1 MARGPR
7 FFSPAVQSAP
17 WSYESTSNDVQMMTM
32 QDIRLTFIPGSYP
45 ICRAACSTKPQRIV
59 SNPRAL
65 FLQTLSAGRIWD
77 ITKGC
82 STLRPCRM
90 KTSTSSSRA
99 SLVGHMEPLRKE
111 SAYDHLRSL
120 KLSIVEHSGIM
131 SEKRKGQDD
140 MTKPATHAALANS
153 KGLSGKSK
161 KSTQQPKGAISMP
174 RNYVARENS
183 SESDSSGN
191 ESPVQHALFARVQ
204 LGPMPKLSVQSIFG
218 PKSRPA
224 LDTSKTRWDTDRFGH
239 RNPRP
244 KVHDMD
250 ATYRADAIRN
260 SATHWDDRFFMASP
274 KDSLTSRTQ
283 GITLSDEDQHDELLQ
298 GPRPELLR
306 HAESLLSST
315 KSVELYC
322 EPVIVE
328 EDCAE
333 QVPAATSSGDDHGS
347 EPEINHPQ
355 HDARNVQPETVCN
368 VPPQTRSR
376 TRRATFRYPS
386 PVFPG
391 DDEVGGL
398 LDDSYG
404 VPMRPGED
412 LGNSSIQAS
421 GTSRDKPNPRMVIN
435 TARTAT
441 PRAPKDGTPA
451 PPEGK
456 ASGGRSAPC
465 KHGPPTAAAHA
476 AAKLAV
482 WPPLSAPG
490 ATIFDQHDD
499 ASHNATTRPDL
510 PEGDHPGDM

>member
-1 MARGPR
+1 MHAQSDSGGCGKLIVSGFINAEDNKATEHSRPAHQQLPLIGRQRRQTRSGASMARGPR

-17 WSYESTSNDVQMMTM
+17 WSYESTSNDVQVMTM

-82 STLRPCRM
+82 STLLPCRM

-120 KLSIVEHSGIM
+120 ILSIVEHPGIT

-140 MTKPATHAALANS
+140 VTKPATHAALANS

-260 SATHWDDRFFMASP
+260 SATHWDDRFFHGVS
-274 KDSLTSRTQ
+274 Q
-283 GITLSDEDQHDELLQ
+283 GFTDLSYPGNH
-298 GPRPELLR
+298 PELR
-306 HAESLLSST
+306 R
-315 KSVELYC
+315 
-322 EPVIVE
+322 
-328 EDCAE
+328 
-333 QVPAATSSGDDHGS
+333 PA
-347 EPEINHPQ
+347 
-355 HDARNVQPETVCN
+355 R
-368 VPPQTRSR
+368 
-376 TRRATFRYPS
+376 
-386 PVFPG
+386 
-391 DDEVGGL
+391 
-398 LDDSYG
+398 
-404 VPMRPGED
+404 
-412 LGNSSIQAS
+412 
-421 GTSRDKPNPRMVIN
+421 
-435 TARTAT
+435 
-441 PRAPKDGTPA
+441 
-451 PPEGK
+451 
-456 ASGGRSAPC
+456 
-465 KHGPPTAAAHA
+465 
-476 AAKLAV
+476 
-482 WPPLSAPG
+482 
-490 ATIFDQHDD
+490 
-499 ASHNATTRPDL
+499 
-510 PEGDHPGDM
+510 

>member
-1 MARGPR
+1 
-7 FFSPAVQSAP
+7 
-17 WSYESTSNDVQMMTM
+17 
-32 QDIRLTFIPGSYP
+32 
-45 ICRAACSTKPQRIV
+45 
-59 SNPRAL
+59 
-65 FLQTLSAGRIWD
+65 
-77 ITKGC
+77 
-82 STLRPCRM
+82 
-90 KTSTSSSRA
+90 
-99 SLVGHMEPLRKE
+99 MEPLRKE

-120 KLSIVEHSGIM
+120 ILSIVEHPGIT

-260 SATHWDDRFFMASP
+260 SVNHWDGRSIVASP

-283 GITLSDEDQHDELLQ
+283 GITLSDDDQQEVYINR
-298 GPRPELLR
+298 PRREMLR
-306 HAESLLSST
+306 YAESLLST
-315 KSVELYC
+315 NKSLALIH
-322 EPVIVE
+322 EPVMEE
-328 EDCAE
+328 EDCAG
-333 QVPAATSSGDDHGS
+333 QVPGATSSDDDRGS
-347 EPEINHPQ
+347 ELEINHPQ
-355 HDARNVQPETVCN
+355 VDARNVQPEPVCN
-368 VPPQTRSR
+368 EHRQTRSR
-376 TRRATFRYPS
+376 TRLATYRYPS
-386 PVFPG
+386 PVLPG
-391 DDEVGGL
+391 DDEVGGP
-398 LDDSYG
+398 LDDSRG
-404 VPMRPGED
+404 VPQRPGED
-412 LGNSSIQAS
+412 IGNSSIQAT

-441 PRAPKDGTPA
+441 PRAPKDGTSA
-451 PPEGK
+451 PPKGK
-456 ASGGRSAPC
+456 ASGGRSALRNY
-465 KHGPPTAAAHA
+465 GPSTAAAHA
-476 AAKLAV
+476 AAKLDV